1 MADGPF
7 CKYTRWARFL
17 RNLRYWYLRII
28 RQNATAETIAR
39 GLAVGVF
46 IGALPI
52 IPLQSVTLLVLVYP
66 LRINFI
72 SAWLA
77 TFYSNVFTMVPFYTL
92 LFIIGKACLPVGEI
106 SFDPN
111 RLEMMQL
118 IATGWDVFLVMLAGG
133 IIFGVVASIFTYV
146 FSLQIIRRTRRHR
159 DARRKLRRSQD

>member
-1 MADGPF
+1 
-7 CKYTRWARFL
+7 
-17 RNLRYWYLRII
+17 
-28 RQNATAETIAR
+28 
-39 GLAVGVF
+39 
-46 IGALPI
+46 
-52 IPLQSVTLLVLVYP
+52 
-66 LRINFI
+66 
-72 SAWLA
+72 
-77 TFYSNVFTMVPFYTL
+77 L